1 MYNIHKNGDKMSEL
15 FNDWLE
21 KKKKQNVNNDA
32 IKMDY
37 LIDFLKHVRA
47 LLFPEF
53 VADYDDINNYLD
65 DNVKIV
71 KDKLYFLLSSVERI
85 ENITLNKESIIE
97 SFLDSLP
104 DVDRLLKTDL
114 EALFEGDPAAESKT
128 EIILCYPGFS
138 AIFVYRI
145 AHIFYELNVKIL
157 PRALSEYAHSK
168 TGIDIHPGA
177 KIGAYFF
184 IDHGTGIVVGET
196 TIIGKHVKLYQGVT
210 LGALSLKEGQRLKGN
225 KRHPTIKD
233 YVTIYSG
240 ASIFGGETVI
250 GENST
255 IGSNA
260 FITSSIGDNMLV
272 TIQGQKKKHLK
283 E

>member
-1 MYNIHKNGDKMSEL
+1 MLYGDMMSDL
-15 FNDWLE
+15 FNDWLD
-21 KKKKQNVNNDA
+21 KKKKQNINNDV
-32 IKMDY
+32 IKMDC
-37 LIDFLKHVRA
+37 LIDFLEHVKA
-47 LLFPEF
+47 LLFKEF
-53 VADYDDINNYLD
+53 VANYDNLSDYLD
-65 DNVKIV
+65 ENVKLI
-71 KDKLYFLLSSVERI
+71 KDKLMFLLASVEKI
-85 ENITLNKESIIE
+85 EKITLDKEDIIE
-97 SFLDSLP
+97 KFLDRLP
-104 DVDRLLKTDL
+104 FVDNMLKTDL
-114 EALFEGDPAAESKT
+114 DALFEGDPAAESKT

-145 AHIFYELNVKIL
+145 ANIFYELNVKIL

-184 IDHGTGIVVGET
+184 IDHGTGIVIGET
-196 TIIGKHVKLYQGVT
+196 TIIGEHVKIYQGVT
-210 LGALSLKEGQRLKGN
+210 LGALSLREGLKLKGS

-240 ASIFGGETVI
+240 ASIFGGDTII

>member
-1 MYNIHKNGDKMSEL
+1 MLYGDMMSDL
-15 FNDWLE
+15 FNDWLD
-21 KKKKQNVNNDA
+21 KKKKQNINNDV
-32 IKMDY
+32 IKMDC
-37 LIDFLKHVRA
+37 LIDFLEHVKA
-47 LLFPEF
+47 LLFKEF
-53 VADYDDINNYLD
+53 VANYDNLSDYLD
-65 DNVKIV
+65 ENVKLI
-71 KDKLYFLLSSVERI
+71 KDKLMFLLASVEKI
-85 ENITLNKESIIE
+85 EKITLDKEDIIE
-97 SFLDSLP
+97 KFLDRLP
-104 DVDRLLKTDL
+104 LVDNMLKTDL
-114 EALFEGDPAAESKT
+114 DALFEGDPAAESKT

-145 AHIFYELNVKIL
+145 ANIFYELNVKIL

-184 IDHGTGIVVGET
+184 IDHGTGIVIGET
-196 TIIGKHVKLYQGVT
+196 TIIGEHVKIYQGVT
-210 LGALSLKEGQRLKGN
+210 LGALSLREGLKLKGS

-240 ASIFGGETVI
+240 ASIFGGDTII

>member
-1 MYNIHKNGDKMSEL
+1 MLYGDMMSDL
-15 FNDWLE
+15 FNDWLD
-21 KKKKQNVNNDA
+21 KKKKQNINNDV
-32 IKMDY
+32 IKMDC
-37 LIDFLKHVRA
+37 LIDFLEHVKA
-47 LLFPEF
+47 LLFKEF
-53 VADYDDINNYLD
+53 VANYDNLSDYLD
-65 DNVKIV
+65 ENVKII
-71 KDKLYFLLSSVERI
+71 KDKLMFLLASVEKI
-85 ENITLNKESIIE
+85 EKITLDKEDIIE
-97 SFLDSLP
+97 KFLDRLP
-104 DVDRLLKTDL
+104 FVDNMLNTDL
-114 EALFEGDPAAESKT
+114 DALFEGDPAAESKT

-145 AHIFYELNVKIL
+145 ANIFYELNVKIL

-184 IDHGTGIVVGET
+184 IDHGTGIVIGET
-196 TIIGKHVKLYQGVT
+196 TIIGEHVKIYQGVT
-210 LGALSLKEGQRLKGN
+210 LGALSLREGLKLKGS

-240 ASIFGGETVI
+240 ASIFGGDTII

>member
-1 MYNIHKNGDKMSEL
+1 MSDL
-15 FNDWLE
+15 FNDWLD
-21 KKKKQNVNNDA
+21 KKKKQNTNNDV
-32 IKMDY
+32 IKMDC

-53 VADYDDINNYLD
+53 VANYDNLSDYLD
-65 DNVKIV
+65 ENVKIV
-71 KDKLYFLLSSVERI
+71 KNKLSFLLASVEKIEKVTLDKEAIIEKFLDKLPI
-85 ENITLNKESIIE
+85 
-97 SFLDSLP
+97 
-104 DVDRLLKTDL
+104 VDNMLKTDL
-114 EALFEGDPAAESKT
+114 DALFEGDPAAESKT

-138 AIFVYRI
+138 AIFVYRV

-177 KIGAYFF
+177 QIGAYFF
-184 IDHGTGIVVGET
+184 IDHGTGIVIGET
-196 TIIGKHVKLYQGVT
+196 TIIGEHVKLYQGVT
-210 LGALSLKEGQRLKGN
+210 LGALSLREGLKLKGS

-240 ASIFGGETVI
+240 ASIFGGDTII

>member
-1 MYNIHKNGDKMSEL
+1 MMSDL
-15 FNDWLE
+15 FNDWLD
-21 KKKKQNVNNDA
+21 KKKKQNINNDV
-32 IKMDY
+32 IKMDC
-37 LIDFLKHVRA
+37 LIDFLEHVKA
-47 LLFPEF
+47 LLFKEF
-53 VADYDDINNYLD
+53 VANYDNLSDYLD
-65 DNVKIV
+65 ENVKLI
-71 KDKLYFLLSSVERI
+71 KDKLMFLLASVEKI
-85 ENITLNKESIIE
+85 EKITLDKEDIIE
-97 SFLDSLP
+97 KFLDRLP
-104 DVDRLLKTDL
+104 FVDNMLKTDL
-114 EALFEGDPAAESKT
+114 DALFEGDPAAESKT

-145 AHIFYELNVKIL
+145 ANIFYELNVKIL

-184 IDHGTGIVVGET
+184 IDHGTGIVIGET
-196 TIIGKHVKLYQGVT
+196 TIIGEHVKIYQGVT
-210 LGALSLKEGQRLKGN
+210 LGALSLREGLKLKGS

-240 ASIFGGETVI
+240 ASIFGGDTII

>member
-21 KKKKQNVNNDA
+21 KKKKQNINNDA